1 MSRDAVAKGQGG
13 AQIQAFAADRENT
26 MAMRAATVVLLL
38 LGLIIGSG
46 GLALGAYLASGNNG
60 WQSAL
65 WYSVIGLVAAP
76 VSAVSW
82 SSRRSKRRS
91 AMAGVALVLGLLA
104 SMGLLLDLTSE
115 TSEITFAWSQ
125 VPLAVAAWLVVWMS
139 WQAAALVRLIMFQ
152 PPKLRQRL
160 SSRRGD
166 NGR

>member
-1 MSRDAVAKGQGG
+1 M
-13 AQIQAFAADRENT
+13 QAFAPNKEKA

-60 WQSAL
+60 WHSVL

-76 VSAVSW
+76 VSTASW

-91 AMAGVALVLGLLA
+91 AMAGIALALGLLA

-115 TSEITFAWSQ
+115 TSEIAFAWSQ
-125 VPLAVAAWLVVWMS
+125 VPLAVVAWLALWLS
-139 WQAAALVRLIMFQ
+139 WHAAALVRLIMFQ
-152 PPKLRQRL
+152 PPKLRRHL
-160 SSRRGD
+160 SSRRRVAD
-166 NGR
+166 R

>member
-1 MSRDAVAKGQGG
+1 MP
-13 AQIQAFAADRENT
+13 
-26 MAMRAATVVLLL
+26 MRAATVVLLL

-60 WQSAL
+60 WHSAL

-115 TSEITFAWSQ
+115 TSDITFAWSQ